1 MVPSTNSWKSDLVV
15 DSTVGVVSP
24 RLARSKGSM
33 GFRSSGSLTPP
44 GVSTGTPPIGRRVRS
59 GAPGRVGSGCCGR
72 RVGNLGGRRDDCGGG
87 AGLGGL
93 LHVILGGTLL
103 GGWGSGRGGWG
114 LRDKLALKKIFGA
127 F

>member
-1 MVPSTNSWKSDLVV
+1 M
-15 DSTVGVVSP
+15 
-24 RLARSKGSM
+24 
-33 GFRSSGSLTPP
+33 
-44 GVSTGTPPIGRRVRS
+44 
-59 GAPGRVGSGCCGR
+59 
-72 RVGNLGGRRDDCGGG
+72 GNLGGRRDDFGGG

-114 LRDKLALKKIFGA
+114 LRDKLALKKIFVA